1 MAYVKVSMKEKK
13 QYLKL
18 LQALKKMNVKD
29 REKIVPYLKEDAIH
43 FICECFHNVLYTDL
57 KLKNK
62 KNLSKNLKT
71 KCSVH
76 RLKTISST
84 KRPLPTKLKA
94 LQQEG
99 AGLGLILS
107 APIPFLMNLFGG
119 GGNQAK

>member
-1 MAYVKVSMKEKK
+1 MKEKK
-13 QYLKL
+13 RYLKL
-18 LQALKKMNVKD
+18 LQTLKKMHVKD
-29 REKIVPYLKEDAIH
+29 RENIIPYLKEDAVH

-62 KNLSKNLKT
+62 KKLSKGLKT

-76 RLKTISST
+76 RLKTISSS
-84 KRPLPTKLKA
+84 KKSLPSKLKA

-107 APIPFLMNLFGG
+107 AAVPFLMNLFGG
-119 GGNQAK
+119 NK

>member
-1 MAYVKVSMKEKK
+1 MVYANLKMKDKK
-13 QYLKL
+13 KYLKL
-18 LQALKKMNVKD
+18 LQALKKMGDKD
-29 REKIVPYLKEDAIH
+29 REKIVPYLKEDAVH

-57 KLKNK
+57 DLKNK
-62 KNLSKNLKT
+62 KKLSKNLKT

-76 RLKTISST
+76 RLKTISSS

-107 APIPFLMNLFGG
+107 AAIPFLMNLFGG
-119 GGNQAK
+119 NKS

>member
-1 MAYVKVSMKEKK
+1 MVFVRANMQEKK

-18 LQALKKMNVKD
+18 LQTLKKMKVVD
-29 REKIVPYLKEDAIH
+29 RENIIPYLKEDAIH

-62 KNLSKNLKT
+62 KKLSKNLKS
-71 KCSVH
+71 KCSIH
-76 RLKTISST
+76 RLKTISSSN
-84 KRPLPTKLKA
+84 RPLPTKLKA

-107 APIPFLMNLFGG
+107 AAIPFLMNLITGR
-119 GGNQAK
+119 